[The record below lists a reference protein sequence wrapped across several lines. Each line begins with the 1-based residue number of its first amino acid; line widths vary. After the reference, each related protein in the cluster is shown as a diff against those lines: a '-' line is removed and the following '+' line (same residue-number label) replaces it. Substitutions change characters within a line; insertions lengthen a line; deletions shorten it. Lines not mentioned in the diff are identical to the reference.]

1 MSTDSRFTADDS
13 PLAAR
18 RSPFAVRRSSAIG
31 PRPPRFDC
39 RGTSSFERRA
49 RSAVPRAS
57 PHPGG
62 GNARAARA
70 FFAPSAAAPFLPRA
84 RRVVYPFRAFPSHS
98 RSMIRPA

>member
-13 PLAAR
+13 PL
-18 RSPFAVRRSSAIG
+18 AVRRSSAIG

-39 RGTSSFERRA
+39 RGTSSFERRRA
-49 RSAVPRAS
+49 FRRPPRVAA
-57 PHPGG
+57 PGG
-62 GNARAARA
+62 GDARAARA